1 MFDKYNLIS
10 DEEEI
15 EDETIEKEDEQI
27 KVGSKVRVK
36 SSVEEPFYK
45 WGQVNH
51 SSVGVV
57 TKLDDDGEMRINFPY
72 QEDWMGKLDEME
84 LVTNQTGNL

>member
-1 MFDKYNLIS
+1 M
-10 DEEEI
+10 
-15 EDETIEKEDEQI
+15 
-27 KVGSKVRVK
+27 
-36 SSVEEPFYK
+36 EEPFYQ

-57 TKLDDDGEMRINFPY
+57 TKLDDDGEMRINFPH
-72 QEDWMGKLDEME
+72 QEDWMGKLEEME